1 MRKADLVVVGGGL
14 VGAAT
19 AWWAARSGLDVVLLE
34 RFEAGHRNG
43 SSHGGT
49 RIFRLAYP
57 QSDYVQLARRALE
70 LWRQLEDEAGE
81 TLLEITGGIDLG
93 HHDSVAATA
102 AGLRDAGEAAEWLHP
117 AAAAERWPGFAF
129 TGPVLFQPL
138 GGRCWAERSVAAL
151 ARCASTHGAEFR
163 YQEPVR
169 SVAVVGELAEV
180 RTDADTYRAPQVVL
194 AAGAW
199 LADLA
204 TGLVSLPPLVV
215 SREQPAHF
223 ALNEGGAAPPAAL
236 PSTRWPSFI
245 EHAGRGAF
253 VTYGLEEP
261 GLGVKLGEHMVGPA
275 IHPDRR
281 SFDIDADA
289 LRRVCDHAR
298 RLLPGVN
305 PQPVAVDTCLYT
317 STGNEDFVIDR
328 RGPVTVASACSGH
341 GFKFG
346 PATGELVAEVAL
358 GRRPTMARFAL
369 HPGS

>member
-1 MRKADLVVVGGGL
+1 MVGAGL
-14 VGAAT
+14 VGSAT
-19 AWWAARSGLDVVLLE
+19 AWWAARQGLDVVVLE

-57 QSDYVQLARRALE
+57 QPDYVRLARRALE
-70 LWRQLEDEAGE
+70 LWRQLEQDAGE
-81 TLLEITGGIDLG
+81 TLLELTGGIDLG
-93 HHDSVAATA
+93 HHDHVAATA
-102 AGLRDAGEAAEWLHP
+102 AGLAEAGEGAQWLP
-117 AAAAERWPGFAF
+117 AAAAAERWPGFAF
-129 TGPVLFQPL
+129 SGPVLFQAH

-151 ARCASTHGAEFR
+151 ARCAAAHGAEVR
-163 YQEPVR
+163 YEEPVR
-169 SVAVVGELAEV
+169 SLVVTGAEAEV
-180 RTDADTYRAPQVVL
+180 RTDTDTYRAAHVVL

-199 LADLA
+199 VADLA
-204 TGLVSLPPLVV
+204 AGVVSLPPLVV

-223 ALNEGGAAPPAAL
+223 APTLPAPAGPVFG
-236 PSTRWPSFI
+236 WPSFI
-245 EHAGRGAF
+245 EHSGQGAF

-281 SFDIDADA
+281 SFDIDQDA
-289 LRRVCDHAR
+289 LRRLCGHAR

-305 PQPVAVDTCLYT
+305 PEPVAVDTCLYT

-328 RGPVTVASACSGH
+328 RGPITVASACSGH

-358 GRRPTMARFAL
+358 GRRPTPDRFAL
-369 HPGS
+369 PPPS